1 MMSMIHGGGRAGPHE
16 WGWVQADYELSEVE
30 PLRLQ
35 LLAQNDY
42 GQVQKAMQQ
51 VGVKVS
57 RALLR
62 QVKRYNFD
70 SPGLA
75 FLEKNYRAWRNLAT
89 GKGTIGDAA
98 YLVHEIAE
106 VEAFQQIQGE
116 TLFDLIKEAFKTG
129 RERRQWQSDFNRYYL
144 QCHSKALEAEYEFI
158 AEEVFKVTNGRVDI
172 SFLQAA
178 AIDPT
183 RPIGDKTGDMEAF
196 RYMLVDGMPLKRHA
210 HFAAWLTK
218 ANEIVPLRKGA
229 QQQLG
234 YYRKKITLENLIRYL
249 KRMPIN

>member
-1 MMSMIHGGGRAGPHE
+1 MIHGGGRAGPHE
-16 WGWVQADYELSEVE
+16 WGWIQADYEITEVE
-30 PLRLQ
+30 PLRLE

-42 GQVQKAMQQ
+42 GQVHKAMQQ

-70 SPGLA
+70 SPGLG
-75 FLEKNYRAWRNLAT
+75 FVYKNYRAWRNLAT

-106 VEAFQQIQGE
+106 VEAFQQVKGGIS
-116 TLFDLIKEAFKTG
+116 FDFMKSDLKTAKQLL
-129 RERRQWQSDFNRYYL
+129 QWQSDFDRYYL
-144 QCHSKALEAEYEFI
+144 ECHSKALEAEYEFI
-158 AEEVFKVTNGRVDI
+158 ADQVFKVTNGRVNI
-172 SFLQAA
+172 SFLHAA
-178 AIDPT
+178 AIEPT
-183 RPIGDKTGDMEAF
+183 RPIGDKTEDMEAF
-196 RYMLVDGMPLKRHA
+196 RYMLVNGMPLKRHP
-210 HFAAWLTK
+210 HFAAWRRK
-218 ANEIVPLRKGA
+218 ANEIVPLGKGA

-249 KRMPIN
+249 KLMPIN